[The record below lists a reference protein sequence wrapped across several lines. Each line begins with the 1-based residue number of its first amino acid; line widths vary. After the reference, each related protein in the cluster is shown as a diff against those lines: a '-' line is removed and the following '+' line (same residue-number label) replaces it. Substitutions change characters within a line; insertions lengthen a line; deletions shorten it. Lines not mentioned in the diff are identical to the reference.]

1 MEVESDLPLRG
12 IKVIDMGHAIL
23 GPTCGLI
30 LADMGADVIKVE
42 KAPDGDDTRRLR
54 GFGVG
59 FFHYFNRNKRSLAV
73 DLKREEGKEI
83 LRRLIA
89 RADVLCE
96 NFGPGTMERLG
107 FGYDD
112 CARINPRLIYCTLKG
127 FMPGPYEKR
136 PSLDHLVQMMGGLA
150 YMTGPRGRPLRA
162 GTSVID
168 IVGGMFGAMG
178 IITAL
183 YERMLTGKGQLV
195 RATLFE
201 ATAFLVGQHMAMAA
215 ITGEPPPPMPEG
227 EMPWGIY
234 DLFDTR
240 DGEMVFVGV
249 TSDQQ
254 WQRFCEVFGLKD
266 LLEDP
271 RLSTNNDRVRERPWL
286 IPRLKETLGSL
297 TKEEIM
303 RRSEKASIPYAP
315 IGRPDQLLDDP
326 HLIQGGGLVETTL
339 PTGKKARL
347 PKLPL
352 RMDDHDFGL
361 RREPPGI
368 GEHTVEVLEE
378 LGFTAEEID
387 DLLSKGV
394 VACEQGKA
402 SSS

>member
-12 IKVIDMGHAIL
+12 IRVIDMGHAIL

-89 RADVLCE
+89 KADVLCE

-112 CARINPRLIYCTLKG
+112 CARINPTLIYCTLKG

-183 YERMLTGKGQLV
+183 YERMRTGKGQLV

-215 ITGEPPPPMPEG
+215 IQENPLHPCPRARCLGAYMTFSTQGTERWCSSASRAISSGSASVRCSASRISWRTPGSRPTTIG
-227 EMPWGIY
+227 
-234 DLFDTR
+234 FAR
-240 DGEMVFVGV
+240 DRG
-249 TSDQQ
+249 SSPDS
-254 WQRFCEVFGLKD
+254 R
-266 LLEDP
+266 
-271 RLSTNNDRVRERPWL
+271 RPWAVS
-286 IPRLKETLGSL
+286 PK
-297 TKEEIM
+297 
-303 RRSEKASIPYAP
+303 RRS
-315 IGRPDQLLDDP
+315 
-326 HLIQGGGLVETTL
+326 
-339 PTGKKARL
+339 
-347 PKLPL
+347 
-352 RMDDHDFGL
+352 
-361 RREPPGI
+361 
-368 GEHTVEVLEE
+368 
-378 LGFTAEEID
+378 
-387 DLLSKGV
+387 
-394 VACEQGKA
+394 
-402 SSS
+402 